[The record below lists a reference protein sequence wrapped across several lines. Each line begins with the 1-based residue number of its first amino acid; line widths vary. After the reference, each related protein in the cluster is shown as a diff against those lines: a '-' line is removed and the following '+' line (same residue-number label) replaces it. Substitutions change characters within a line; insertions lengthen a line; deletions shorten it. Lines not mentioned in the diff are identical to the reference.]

1 VIKTYIL
8 TLSCVDRPGIVAA
21 VASQITAAGGNIAE
35 AQQFDDHE
43 TGRFFMRVLFEC
55 AAPLNDIKVPFSKVA
70 DRFRMEWHLDD
81 ASRKAKVL
89 LLVSSYDHC
98 LVDLLYRTRLGE
110 LSMEVVGIVSNHP
123 RSRFGFLSTEDI
135 PFHYLP
141 ITSGDKSAQEAQVRK
156 LVEST
161 GTDLVVL
168 ARYMQILS
176 DEMCK
181 YLNGFCINI
190 HHSFLPSFKGAK
202 PYHQAHA
209 RGVKLIGA
217 TAHYVTSD
225 LDEGPIIIQDV
236 EQITHGDTPE
246 DLVRKGR
253 GIEQRVLARAV
264 SYHLQRRVFING
276 AKTIVFRD

>member
-1 VIKTYIL
+1 MTKKYIL

-21 VASQITAAGGNIAE
+21 VASQITTAGGNIAE

-43 TGRFFMRVLFEC
+43 SGRFFMRVLFEC
-55 AAPLNDIKVPFSKVA
+55 ASQLSDIKVPFAKMA
-70 DRFRMEWHLDD
+70 DSFQMEWHLDD

-89 LLVSSYDHC
+89 LLVSRYDHC
-98 LVDLLYRTRLGE
+98 LIDLLYRTRVGE
-110 LSMEVVGIVSNHP
+110 LPMEVVGIVSNYP
-123 RSRFGFLSTEDI
+123 RSEFGFLSAEEI

-141 ITSGDKSAQEAQVRK
+141 ITSATKPAQEAQIRK
-156 LVEST
+156 VVEAT
-161 GTDLVVL
+161 GADLVVL

-181 YLNGFCINI
+181 YLTGLCINI

-209 RGVKLIGA
+209 RGVKVIGA

-225 LDEGPIIIQDV
+225 LDEGPIIVQDV
-236 EQITHGDTPE
+236 EQITHADTPE

-253 GIEQRVLARAV
+253 SIEQRVLARAV

-276 AKTIVFRD
+276 SKTIVFRD